1 MPILDLTDIKT
12 VARYEEFIASSPYGH
27 VMQSV
32 NWAKVKDNWDS
43 DYVYLQ
49 DEAGNITAALSILSV
64 KNDGVHAFMYAPRG
78 PVCDFRDIDT
88 VKSLVKEAAP
98 VIEKR
103 NGFVLRMDPEFAY
116 DEEVLAAY
124 RNAGIDNLEIT
135 TRGAD

>member
-64 KNDGVHAFMYAPRG
+64 KNDGVHAFMYAPAV
-78 PVCDFRDIDT
+78 PSAI
-88 VKSLVKEAAP
+88 S
-98 VIEKR
+98 
-103 NGFVLRMDPEFAY
+103 
-116 DEEVLAAY
+116 
-124 RNAGIDNLEIT
+124 EIL
-135 TRGAD
+135 TRLNPW